1 MSVSSGKKSATALW
15 VYSQR
20 RTAYKYQVGIFLRAN
35 GGITYCSAK
44 YEGIHLSIFC
54 FEDHR
59 ATIYWELNRSKEITG
74 ADMKRRFNIIRPAI
88 LLLVLA
94 GVRWFNQSKDKTA
107 AEIKQGAKRATKTKV
122 AQQEDDLIEI
132 EGIGPKSA
140 GVLHKAGITTFSQL
154 AKTDPQQL
162 REILREADM
171 PSINPD
177 TWPEQARLA
186 AKGDWDGLYALRD
199 ELVGG
204 RRV

>member
-1 MSVSSGKKSATALW
+1 
-15 VYSQR
+15 
-20 RTAYKYQVGIFLRAN
+20 
-35 GGITYCSAK
+35 
-44 YEGIHLSIFC
+44 
-54 FEDHR
+54 
-59 ATIYWELNRSKEITG
+59 
-74 ADMKRRFNIIRPAI
+74 MKRRTNIIPPALI
-88 LLLVLA
+88 LLVLA
-94 GVRWFNQSKDKTA
+94 GVRWFTQSRDKTA
-107 AEIKQGAKRATKTKV
+107 AEARPGAKRATKTK
-122 AQQEDDLIEI
+122 ATQPKDDLIEI

-204 RRV
+204 RRVSG

>member
-1 MSVSSGKKSATALW
+1 
-15 VYSQR
+15 
-20 RTAYKYQVGIFLRAN
+20 
-35 GGITYCSAK
+35 
-44 YEGIHLSIFC
+44 
-54 FEDHR
+54 
-59 ATIYWELNRSKEITG
+59 
-74 ADMKRRFNIIRPAI
+74 MKRKLNIIRPAI

-94 GVRWFNQSKDKTA
+94 GVRWFNQSKGKIATEVKPQTKTT
-107 AEIKQGAKRATKTKV
+107 TKTKV
-122 AQQEDDLIEI
+122 TQQEDDLIEI

-154 AKTDPQQL
+154 AKTDPQRL

>member
-1 MSVSSGKKSATALW
+1 
-15 VYSQR
+15 
-20 RTAYKYQVGIFLRAN
+20 
-35 GGITYCSAK
+35 
-44 YEGIHLSIFC
+44 
-54 FEDHR
+54 
-59 ATIYWELNRSKEITG
+59 
-74 ADMKRRFNIIRPAI
+74 MKRRSKIIRPAL

-94 GVRWFNQSKDKTA
+94 GVRWLNQSRDKTVA
-107 AEIKQGAKRATKTKV
+107 VARTGAKSAPITKV
-122 AQQEDDLIEI
+122 TQQEDDLIEI

-140 GVLHKAGITTFSQL
+140 DALHKAGITSFTQL

-177 TWPEQARLA
+177 TWPEQAKLA

>member
-1 MSVSSGKKSATALW
+1 MKS
-15 VYSQR
+15 
-20 RTAYKYQVGIFLRAN
+20 
-35 GGITYCSAK
+35 
-44 YEGIHLSIFC
+44 
-54 FEDHR
+54 
-59 ATIYWELNRSKEITG
+59 RS
-74 ADMKRRFNIIRPAI
+74 NIIRPAL

-94 GVRWFNQSKDKTA
+94 GVRWLNQSRDKTA
-107 AEIKQGAKRATKTKV
+107 AVARPDEKSAPKTKV
-122 AQQEDDLIEI
+122 TQQEDDLIEI

-140 GVLHKAGITTFSQL
+140 DALHKAGITSFTQL

>member
-1 MSVSSGKKSATALW
+1 
-15 VYSQR
+15 
-20 RTAYKYQVGIFLRAN
+20 
-35 GGITYCSAK
+35 
-44 YEGIHLSIFC
+44 
-54 FEDHR
+54 
-59 ATIYWELNRSKEITG
+59 
-74 ADMKRRFNIIRPAI
+74 MKRRINIIRPAI

-204 RRV
+204 RRI